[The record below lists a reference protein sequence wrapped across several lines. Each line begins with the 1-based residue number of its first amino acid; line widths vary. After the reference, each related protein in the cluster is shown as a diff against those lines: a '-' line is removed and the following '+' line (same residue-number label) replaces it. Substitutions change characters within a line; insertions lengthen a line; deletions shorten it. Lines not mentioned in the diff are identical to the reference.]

1 MGIPVL
7 NFIISAT
14 NRFAPAFDEL
24 AAAMTRG
31 AYQGTLMANAV
42 GFALNKVGEGASF
55 VNSKLSEASDLQL
68 TNISTASTFASL
80 TGATFEQ
87 SANVMENLNT
97 RLAKSAA
104 ALPGITQ
111 QYKDLAMGI
120 SANLVEA
127 FKNPDGKLRVK
138 DWENS
143 LASITESYT
152 ALTVASTKDVGNTK
166 MALTKALSG
175 QASMAELSGMSFF
188 EKNVNVLNELRR
200 LMKDKGVTE
209 LRQLALPERIAIID
223 KAASKF
229 INDDFKR
236 LAANSV
242 DGLIQSYNTTLFDP
256 TEGVFGIMR
265 KFGEGKNITS
275 AFNEYNKLLIN
286 LIGEKGLAGNIGKLI
301 SALMG
306 WDIDTP
312 MKNLAKGFTFFSGLV
327 AKVNGFVLAINAS
340 LVGVKSPGEAWGIV
354 FEKVNQLL
362 TANKF
367 DVVDSIG
374 SIIARFSKWVSS
386 AIKGITDSNII
397 NILLSGLSGLFDSFI
412 QILPNFIVGIIT
424 IIPDIINFISNAIL
438 SAPGVFAQIGL
449 KLVTG
454 LLTINWGKIL
464 YGIFDAIG
472 RINWVNLIGAFVTV
486 SAIAQIISGITLMF
500 TVVANIFSLA
510 TFVITPMLT
519 AGITSL
525 ISPIIGLLSGIVP
538 LIVNGVILPVGLF
551 IAGLGLAAI
560 AMGYSVDDIKS
571 AASGWA
577 ITAEKATG
585 IKVDGLGSA
594 IAATIMGYWQG
605 FKDIGNAIIVYFLT
619 SSTNVRSS
627 LNEIGTVFNKFLSPI
642 SQYWSAVTN
651 FWSQALSEIN
661 IIVQAKNYWSVIAD
675 FWSQGKKEIDYY
687 IKTINKTISVF
698 WDILSASWN
707 TINVYLEIWKS
718 EINYYISNFIAIFKA
733 GWDIASKAV
742 FDAFLIIK
750 QVWED
755 FKNFVSNLISPIKT
769 SIDNFFKTVD
779 NFFKVI
785 DNFFKSIK
793 LPSIPGFSPP
803 TTPTTPATSTPI
815 IATATN
821 IVTGLIN
828 PLSTVT
834 TLGATNTAT
843 KAGEMIGD
851 IFKDLTGSETPP
863 AASAKWR
870 GNIPAASNGLFEA
883 IKTESANMPSGAGLA
898 IANTSEFIL
907 TPDQMKNFVSNSSG
921 KSISNS
927 FVFGDIVVNGAE
939 NVKEIAGAVM
949 REISAQLE
957 EYING
962 QLA

>member
-24 AAAMTRG
+24 TAAMTRG

-42 GFALNKVGEGASF
+42 GFALNKVSEGATF
-55 VNSKLSEASDLQL
+55 INSKLSEASDLQL
-68 TNISTASTFASL
+68 QNISTASTFASL

-87 SANVMENLNT
+87 SANVMEDLNA

-104 ALPGITQ
+104 ALPGVTQ

-120 SANLVEA
+120 SNNLVEA

-152 ALTVASTKDVGNTK
+152 ALTVASTKDIGNTR

-175 QASMAELSGMSFF
+175 QASMTELSGMSFF
-188 EKNVNVLNELRR
+188 EKNINVFNELRR
-200 LMKDKGVTE
+200 LMTEKGVTE
-209 LRQLALPERIAIID
+209 LRQLSLPERVKMLD
-223 KAASKF
+223 KAAGKF
-229 INDDFKR
+229 ITDDFKR

-265 KFGEGKNITS
+265 KFGQGKNTTS

-301 SALMG
+301 GALMG

-312 MKNLAKGFTFFSGLV
+312 MRNLAKGFTFFSGLV
-327 AKVNGFVLAINAS
+327 AKVNSFVSAINAS

-367 DVVDSIG
+367 NIVDSIS
-374 SIIARFSKWVSS
+374 SIIASFSKWVSG
-386 AIKGITDSNII
+386 AIKGIVDSNII

-412 QILPNFIVGIIT
+412 QILPDFIIGIIT
-424 IIPDIINFISNAIL
+424 IIPDIINFISSAIL
-438 SAPGVFAQIGL
+438 SASSLFAQIGL
-449 KLVTG
+449 KLIIG
-454 LLTINWGKIL
+454 LSNINWGKIL

-472 RINWVNLIGAFVTV
+472 KINWANLIGAFTTVTLV
-486 SAIAQIISGITLMF
+486 TSIIGAISAMSGMVAHAFAVQMGSMLILRMF
-500 TVVANIFSLA
+500 PL
-510 TFVITPMLT
+510 
-519 AGITSL
+519 L
-525 ISPIIGLLSGIVP
+525 ISNLISFVPGAIGNVLVAPIIGLLSSIVP
-538 LIVNGVILPVGLF
+538 LIATGVILPVGLF

-560 AMGYSVDDIKS
+560 AMGYSVADIQS
-571 AASGWA
+571 ATSEWVK
-577 ITAEKATG
+577 TAEKATG
-585 IKVDGLGSA
+585 IKIDGLGSA
-594 IAATIMGYWQG
+594 ITATIIGYWQG
-605 FKDIGNAIIVYFLT
+605 FKDISNGILSYFSAMSVNI
-619 SSTNVRSS
+619 SSDLSTIRSAS
-627 LNEIGTVFNKFLSPI
+627 NS
-642 SQYWSAVTN
+642 YWSAIVGYWTLA
-651 FWSQALSEIN
+651 QAEGYYYVAAS
-661 IIVQAKNYWSVIAD
+661 
-675 FWSQGKKEIDYY
+675 GKS
-687 IKTINKTISVF
+687 ISTF
-698 WDILSASWN
+698 WDILTTYWN
-707 TINVYLEIWKS
+707 NAQVYLLGWTTEVNYQF
-718 EINYYISNFIAIFKA
+718 INWGKTFKD
-733 GWDIASKAV
+733 GWDNASKV
-742 FDAFLIIK
+742 VSDVLLGIK
-750 QVWED
+750 QTWED
-755 FKNFVSNLISPIKT
+755 FKASVNSLTTPIKT
-769 SIDNFFKTVD
+769 AIDSFFKA
-779 NFFKVI
+779 I
-785 DNFFKSIK
+785 DDFFKSIK
-793 LPSIPGFSPP
+793 LPSISMPSFSA
-803 TTPTTPATSTPI
+803 PAAVAPAM
-815 IATATN
+815 ATATS
-821 IVTGLIN
+821 VV
-828 PLSTVT
+828 STVANAASSAVT
-834 TLGATNTAT
+834 AGTNAASGVVGVITDVAKT
-843 KAGEMIGD
+843 
-851 IFKDLTGSETPP
+851 LTGGAAPATTTTTPP
-863 AASAKWR
+863 SATPPASAKWR

-927 FVFGDIVVNGAE
+927 FVFGDIVINGAE